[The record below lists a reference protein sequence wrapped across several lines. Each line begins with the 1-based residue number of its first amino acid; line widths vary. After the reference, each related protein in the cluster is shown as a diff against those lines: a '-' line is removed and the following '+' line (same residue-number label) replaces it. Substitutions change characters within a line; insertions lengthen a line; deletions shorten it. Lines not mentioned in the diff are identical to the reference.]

1 MNPLENYIRELY
13 EIRSTGA
20 AVKETSYYGP
30 LANLFNQIGKTL
42 KPKVRCIIN
51 LKNQGAG
58 LPDGG
63 FFTAKQFRKAVDTE
77 PLDPQNPERGVL
89 EVKPTN
95 DDAFVVAESKQ
106 VSRYWKRYRQILV
119 TNYHDFVLIGQ
130 DEKGKPIKLETYRLA
145 DNETEFWA
153 NAFNPSHFVLRHGER
168 FIEYI
173 KRVILYAAPITEPK
187 DLAWF
192 FASYARDCKA
202 RIDQHPALP
211 ALTNIRAALEKALG
225 VEFKDQKGDHFFRST
240 LVQTLFYGIF
250 SAWVLWHKEN
260 QGRAD
265 KFDWKTAAYYLHVPM
280 IQALFEQ
287 ISAPTKVKTLG
298 LIEVLDWAG
307 AVLNRV
313 IREEFFARFEEGQAV
328 QYFYEPFLA
337 AFDPELRK
345 EMGVWYTP
353 PEIVKYMV
361 ARVDKV
367 LRTDLNVK
375 DGLANPNVHILDP
388 CCGTGAYLVEVL
400 KNIAN
405 TLQKKGENALDVDD
419 VKEAAIKRVFGFEM
433 LTAPFV
439 VAHLQIGLLLQS
451 MGVPLSDEKERVG
464 VYLTNA
470 LTGWEPP
477 TEEVKKQ
484 IQQLELSFPE
494 LNQERE
500 AAQRVKSQ
508 KKILVILGN
517 PPYNA
522 FAGVSP
528 KEEQGLVEPYKD
540 GLTSKWGIRKFN
552 LDDLYVR
559 FFRLAERCIVERTG
573 QGIVCFISN
582 FSYLSEPSFLV
593 MRQRFLNEFD
603 KLWFDCLNGDSR
615 ETGKLTPEGKPDP
628 SAFSTEYNREGIKK
642 GTAVALMLRTGKQT
656 KKTTV
661 RFRNFWGVS
670 KREDLIESLNRKNF
684 DAAYELSKPD
694 TSNRFS
700 FRPFN
705 IVTDYLEWPKI
716 VALCGVHP
724 FNGPVERRGNSLI
737 AFETDKDKLHLLKK
751 YFDPNISDS
760 EMRAMVPSW
769 MKSSGEFNA
778 KTTRAKLKGRINYNS
793 AKIVRYPFKPFDV
806 RLAYLDS
813 DIQPL
818 FSRPSPDLLAMSDIP
833 QNAFLIT
840 RDTADKSP
848 EGTPFYYSKLVC
860 DYDCISGHARHFP
873 FYIRALKT
881 KKNKNEN
888 NNNGELFEVE
898 EIENIKPVANLSA
911 ATHSYLAHLGFRSI
925 AVDAEI
931 VSLIWM
937 HILAI
942 GYSPA
947 YLIENADGLRY
958 DWPRIPL
965 PKSKQSLLA
974 SAELGK
980 QVAVLLDTEND
991 VDGVTVGGI
1000 RPDLKRF
1007 AVISRVDGKPLNPD
1021 FGDLNIEAGWG
1032 HLSDGGVIMPGAG
1045 KLGARAYSA
1054 DERKAI
1060 AKCAKSL
1067 NMKAEL
1073 AIEQLGKS
1081 TYDIYLNEVAYWKNM
1096 PENVWNYVI
1105 GGYQVIKK
1113 WLSYRESK
1121 LLGRAVTKDEVREAT
1136 NIARRIA
1143 AILLLQPALDKN
1155 YRRIKGS
1162 TFDSF
1167 NE

>member
-20 AVKETSYYGP
+20 AVKETSFYGP

-42 KPKVRCIIN
+42 KPGVRCIIN

-63 FFTAKQFRKAVDTE
+63 FFTANQFRKAADAE

-95 DDAFVVAESKQ
+95 DDALVVAESKQ

-119 TNYHDFVLIGQ
+119 TNYRDFVLIGQ
-130 DEKGKPIKLETYRLA
+130 DEKGKPVKLETYRLA
-145 DNETEFWA
+145 DDEVEFWTKA
-153 NAFNPSHFVLRHGER
+153 VNPSQFVLTHSDR
-168 FIEYI
+168 FIEYL
-173 KRVILYAAPITEPK
+173 KRVMLYAAPIAEPK

-192 FASYARDCKA
+192 LASYARDCKA
-202 RIDQHPALP
+202 RIDQHAVLP
-211 ALTNIRAALEKALG
+211 ALTTIRTALEEALG
-225 VEFKDQKGDHFFRST
+225 IKFEGPKGDHFFRST

-260 QGRAD
+260 QTRAYR
-265 KFDWKTAAYYLHVPM
+265 FDWKTAAYYLHVPM
-280 IQALFEQ
+280 IQTLFEQ
-287 ISAPTKVKTLG
+287 ISAPTKVKALG
-298 LIEVLDWAG
+298 LVEVLDWAG

-328 QYFYEPFLA
+328 QYFYEPFLE

-367 LRTDLNVK
+367 LRTDLKIK
-375 DGLANPNVHILDP
+375 DGLADPNVYILDP

-400 KNIAN
+400 KTIAN
-405 TLQKKGENALDVDD
+405 TLQKKDESALTIDD
-419 VKEAAIKRVFGFEM
+419 VKEAAIKRILGFEI

-439 VAHLQIGLLLQS
+439 VAHLQIGLLLQN
-451 MGVPLSDEKERVG
+451 MGIPLSDEKERAG
-464 VYLTNA
+464 IYLTNA
-470 LTGWEPP
+470 LTGLEQP
-477 TEEVKKQ
+477 TDEAKKQ
-484 IQQLELSFPE
+484 IQQLEVNFPE
-494 LNQERE
+494 LKQERD
-500 AAQRVKSQ
+500 AAQRVKNQ
-508 KKILVILGN
+508 TKILVVLGN

-522 FAGVSP
+522 YAGVSP
-528 KEEQGLVEPYKD
+528 KEEQGLVEPYKE
-540 GLTSKWGIRKFN
+540 GLISRWGIKKFN

-559 FFRLAERCIVERTG
+559 FFRLAERHIVEKTG
-573 QGIVCFISN
+573 KGVVCFISN

-593 MRQRFLNEFD
+593 MRQRFLREFD
-603 KLWFDCLNGDSR
+603 KLWFDCMNGDSR

-628 SAFSTEYNREGIKK
+628 SVFSTEYNREGIKK
-642 GTAVALMLRTGKQT
+642 GTAIALMLRTDKHIQ
-656 KKTTV
+656 KPRV
-661 RFRNFWGVS
+661 RFRNFWGVN
-670 KREDLIESLNRKNF
+670 KRADLIESLDRKNF
-684 DAAYELSKPD
+684 DADYELSRPD
-694 TSNRFS
+694 MSNRFS

-716 VALCGVHP
+716 VDLCGVRP

-760 EMRAMVPSW
+760 EIRAIAPGW

-778 KTTRAKLKGRINYNS
+778 KATRAKLKRGIKYNP

-818 FSRPSPDLLAMSDIP
+818 FSRPSPDLLALNAIP

-848 EGTPFYYSKLVC
+848 EGPPFYYSGLVC

-873 FYIRALKT
+873 FQVCAVKT
-881 KKNKNEN
+881 QKSKNG
-888 NNNGELFEVE
+888 NNGELFQDE
-898 EIENIKPVANLSA
+898 EILDTKPTANLSA
-911 ATHSYLAHLGFRSI
+911 AARSYLNRLGFKNLE
-925 AVDAEI
+925 ADADTA
-931 VSLIWM
+931 SLLWM
-937 HILAI
+937 HVLAI

-947 YLIENADGLRY
+947 YLGENADGLRY

-965 PKSKQSLLA
+965 PNSRQSLLA
-974 SAELGK
+974 SVELGK
-980 QVAVLLDTEND
+980 QIAALLDTESYVDD
-991 VDGVTVGGI
+991 VTSGEI
-1000 RPDLKRF
+1000 LPELKKL
-1007 AVISRVDGKPLNPD
+1007 AIISRVDEKPLNSEA
-1021 FGDLNIEAGWG
+1021 GDLKIEAGWG
-1032 HLSDGGVIMPGAG
+1032 HGNNDGVTMPGAG
-1045 KLGARAYSA
+1045 KLIERAYTA
-1054 DERKAI
+1054 DERKALE
-1060 AKCAKSL
+1060 KCAKSL
-1067 NMKAEL
+1067 NIKAEL

-1081 TYDIYLNEVAYWKNM
+1081 TYDIYLNEVAYWKNI
-1096 PENVWNYVI
+1096 PANVWNYII
-1105 GGYQVIKK
+1105 GGYQVLKK

-1121 LLGRAVTKDEVREAT
+1121 LLGRAVSKEEVREAT

-1155 YRRIKGS
+1155 YRKIKSS

-1167 NE
+1167 KK

>member
-20 AVKETSYYGP
+20 TVKEPSYYGP

-42 KPKVRCIIN
+42 KPRVRCIIN

-63 FFTAKQFRKAVDTE
+63 FFTANQFRTAADTE

-89 EVKPTN
+89 EVKPAN

-119 TNYHDFVLIGQ
+119 TNYRDFVLIGQ
-130 DEKGKPIKLETYRLA
+130 DEQGKSLKLVTYRLA
-145 DNETEFWA
+145 DSEAEFWI
-153 NAFNPSHFVLRHGER
+153 NAGNPSQFVLKHGDR
-168 FIEYI
+168 FIEYLKI
-173 KRVILYAAPITEPK
+173 VMLYAASIAEPK
-187 DLAWF
+187 DLARF
-192 FASYARDCKA
+192 LAYYARVCKD
-202 RIDQHPALP
+202 RIDQHTMLP
-211 ALTNIRAALEKALG
+211 ALTTIRTALEEVLG
-225 VEFKDQKGDHFFRST
+225 VKFTGQKGDHFFRST

-260 QGRAD
+260 PAREN
-265 KFDWKTAAYYLHVPM
+265 KFDWKIAAYYLHVPM
-280 IQALFEQ
+280 IQVLFEQ
-287 ISAPTKVKTLG
+287 IAAPTKVKALG
-298 LIEVLDWAG
+298 IIEVLDWAG
-307 AVLNRV
+307 AILNCV
-313 IREEFFARFEEGQAV
+313 IREEFFANFEEGQAV
-328 QYFYEPFLA
+328 QYFYEPFLE

-353 PEIVKYMV
+353 PQIIKYMV

-367 LRTDLNVK
+367 LRTDLNIK
-375 DGLANPNVHILDP
+375 DGLADPNVYILDP
-388 CCGTGAYLVEVL
+388 CGGTGAYLVEVV
-400 KNIAN
+400 KSIAA
-405 TLQKKGENALDVDD
+405 TLQKKEKNALNMDD
-419 VKEAAIKRVFGFEM
+419 VKEAAIKRILGFEI

-439 VAHLQIGLLLQS
+439 VAHLQIGLLLQN
-451 MGVPLSDEKERVG
+451 MGIPLSDENERAG
-464 VYLTNA
+464 VFLTNA
-470 LTGWEPP
+470 LAGWEEPS
-477 TEEVKKQ
+477 EEAKKQ
-484 IQQLELSFPE
+484 MQQLEAHFPE
-494 LNQERE
+494 LKQERD
-500 AAQRVKSQ
+500 AAQQVKNQ
-508 KKILVILGN
+508 TKILVILGN

-528 KEEQGLVEPYKD
+528 REEQGLVEPYKD
-540 GLTSKWGIRKFN
+540 GLISQWGIRKFN

-603 KLWFDCLNGDSR
+603 KLWFDCMNGDGR

-628 SAFSTEYNREGIKK
+628 SVFSTEYNREGIKK
-642 GTAVALMLRTGKQT
+642 GTAVALMLRTGKHI
-656 KKTTV
+656 KKPTV
-661 RFRNFWGVS
+661 RFRNFWGVT
-670 KREDLIESLNRKNF
+670 KRTDLIESLDRKNF
-684 DAAYELSKPD
+684 DADYELSTPD
-694 TSNRFS
+694 ASNRFS

-716 VALCGVHP
+716 VDLCGVRP

-737 AFETDKDKLHLLKK
+737 AFETDKGKLHLLKK

-760 EMRAMVPSW
+760 EIRAIAPSW

-778 KTTRAKLKGRINYNS
+778 KTTRAKLKGGIKYNS

-818 FSRPSPDLLAMSDIP
+818 FSRPSPDLLALSTIP

-848 EGTPFYYSKLVC
+848 EGAPFYYSKLVC

-873 FYIRALKT
+873 FYIRTLKT
-881 KKNKNEN
+881 KKSKNGN
-888 NNNGELFEVE
+888 NNNGELFEVG
-898 EIENIKPVANLSA
+898 EIEDTKPVANLSA
-911 ATHSYLAHLGFRSI
+911 ATHSYLAHLGFKNTNVS
-925 AVDAEI
+925 AEI
-931 VSLIWM
+931 ASLIWM

-980 QVAVLLDTEND
+980 QVAALLDTEND
-991 VDGVTVGGI
+991 VDNVTSDGI
-1000 RPDLKRF
+1000 RSELKKLT
-1007 AVISRVDGKPLNPD
+1007 VISRVDGKPLNPD
-1021 FGDLNIEAGWG
+1021 LGDLKIEVGWG
-1032 HLSDGGVIMPGAG
+1032 HFSDGGVIMPGAG
-1045 KLGARAYSA
+1045 KLIARAYTT

-1060 AKCAKSL
+1060 EKYAKSL

-1081 TYDIYLNEVAYWKNM
+1081 TFDIYLNEVAYWKNM
-1096 PENVWNYVI
+1096 PANVWNYVI

-1113 WLSYRESK
+1113 WLSYRENK
-1121 LLGRAVTKDEVREAT
+1121 LLGRAVNKDEMREAT

-1162 TFDSF
+1162 IFDSF
-1167 NE
+1167 KN